1 MIKEGS
7 ITSYEYNNLNKLI
20 LSVESKDGKETSNK
34 TYIYNVNGN

>member
-20 LSVESKDGKETSNK
+20 LSVESKDRKETSNK
-34 TYIYNVNGN
+34 TYIYNAHGN

>member
-7 ITSYEYNNLNKLI
+7 INKKKYKKLNKII

-34 TYIYNVNGN
+34 TYIYNANGN